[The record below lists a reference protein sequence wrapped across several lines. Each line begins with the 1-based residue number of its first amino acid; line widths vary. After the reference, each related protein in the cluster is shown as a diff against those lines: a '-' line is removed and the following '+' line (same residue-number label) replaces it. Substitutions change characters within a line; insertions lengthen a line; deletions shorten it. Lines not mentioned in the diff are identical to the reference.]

1 MAFCKSFKLTCNAS
15 KGSFC
20 AVDWTECITRFPK
33 TVNIN
38 AGDFAIFGWGY
49 NYIDAV
55 TGLPI
60 NTTCAEDFPVANVWW
75 QVTNGTSVT
84 ETDTNAYPCGPPPP
98 VSQSPTRTPTRTPV
112 TPTPTRTQ
120 TPTPTTTPVICGS
133 GTTTGTYH
141 YYYDCCGN
149 FIEGATAGL
158 TVSIDNTKPSSGVN
172 KLKIPVTTICPTRTP
187 TQTPTVTPSVS
198 LTPSPTLTPTPTV
211 TPSITPSI
219 TPTKTP
225 FFNLINNCA
234 PITLFDMGIECNVG
248 SIPSS
253 ISSSDGTLSI
263 LVTGGT
269 SPYSFYWAGGQRTQT
284 LSNVPQGSYEVT
296 VVDFYGDYT
305 ATTICNLFP
314 LSPTPTPTPT
324 QTPTST
330 PIPVYP
336 NLCFTYLN
344 PTIGTSIGPIEFI
357 LNGTQ
362 NGKPTWSAYLG
373 LTQLDIIWSIQ
384 NSRWEIPN
392 WSSSV
397 GIPVS
402 NTTSNVPITGWFMA
416 GESQVILTMTSGACP
431 PSIPLFNT
439 VNKQDSTCI
448 LSSNGSITL
457 TTNYGVSGYSYSID
471 GGVTYQSS
479 NIFQNLGAGQYNII
493 TKDSSL
499 PPNTLNNQVVI
510 TNQIQ
515 NTNYT
520 IGVVVENTV
529 NVTSS
534 TQICNWKVNVDPP
547 LPSGITLSFGLNVNT
562 TKNYFGPGSGI
573 ITGTTVVK
581 KGNIT
586 LSPSTIG
593 TPVTTINPRP
603 NCSTYEVTGVTS
615 VDTYQIT
622 IGSGESVSGTS
633 TSILNITNNQVGAN
647 SCITRLTQS
656 ILMDTVSPTI
666 TGGVCYNITNQ
677 PQSQGINNHSLTLSS
692 QPNA

>member
-1 MAFCKSFKLTCNAS
+1 MSCNSFKLTCNEKAI
-15 KGSFC
+15 GSFC
-20 AVDWTECITRFPK
+20 AIQWFQCGTGFLK
-33 TVNIN
+33 TVNIAAN
-38 AGDFAIFGWGY
+38 DFAIFGWGY
-49 NYIDAV
+49 NYFDAV
-55 TGLPI
+55 SGLPI
-60 NTTCAEDFPVANVWW
+60 LTDCASATTVYW

-84 ETDTNAYPCGPPPP
+84 ESNTNLYACFEIPPTPR
-98 VSQSPTRTPTRTPV
+98 PTRTPTRTPV

-133 GTTTGTYH
+133 GITTGTYH

-158 TVSIDNTKPSSGVN
+158 TVSMDNTKPSSGVN

-187 TQTPTVTPSVS
+187 TQTPTVTPF
-198 LTPSPTLTPTPTV
+198 PTLTPTTTLTPFPTL

-314 LSPTPTPTPT
+314 LSPTPTQTPT

-330 PIPVYP
+330 LIPVYP

-362 NGKPTWSAYLG
+362 NGKPTWSAYFG

-493 TKDSSL
+493 TKDSSV

>member
-1 MAFCKSFKLTCNAS
+1 MSCSSFRLTCNAS
-15 KGSFC
+15 ISSFC
-20 AVDWTECITRFPK
+20 TIQWLQCATGFLK
-33 TVNIN
+33 TVNISG
-38 AGDFAIFGWGY
+38 GDFATFGWGY
-49 NYIDAV
+49 NYFDAV
-55 TGLPI
+55 SGLPVLTDCASG
-60 NTTCAEDFPVANVWW
+60 TTNYW

-84 ETDTNAYPCGPPPP
+84 ESNTNVYPCFPPPP
-98 VSQSPTRTPTRTPV
+98 PPQPTKTPTRTPV

-120 TPTPTTTPVICGS
+120 TPTPSLTPIFCGS
-133 GTTTGTYH
+133 GVTSNTYYA
-141 YYYDCCGN
+141 YYYTDCCGR
-149 FIEGATAGL
+149 FITGT
-158 TVSIDNTKPSSGVN
+158 DSGVTVLLDYSRPSIGVT
-172 KLKIPVTTICPTRTP
+172 KLNVPVTTICPSPSPTATP
-187 TQTPTVTPSVS
+187 TITPTKTATPTITPTVTP
-198 LTPSPTLTPTPTV
+198 TL

-225 FFNLINNCA
+225 FFNLINDCA

-248 SIPSS
+248 LIPSS
-253 ISSSDGTLSI
+253 TSSSDGILSI

-269 SPYSFYWAGGQRTQT
+269 SPYSFYWKGGQRTQT
-284 LSNVPQGSYEVT
+284 LFDVPQGSYEVT

-314 LSPTPTPTPT
+314 LSQTPT
-324 QTPTST
+324 QTPTTTPTPT

-402 NTTSNVPITGWFMA
+402 NTTSNVPTTGWFMA
-416 GESQVILTMTSGACP
+416 GESQVILTMTSGPCP

-479 NIFQNLGAGQYNII
+479 NIFQNLSAGQYNII
-493 TKDSSL
+493 TKDSSV

-529 NVTSS
+529 NVASS

-573 ITGTTVVK
+573 ITGTTEVK
-581 KGNIT
+581 KGNTT

-603 NCSTYEVTGVTS
+603 NCSPYEVTGVTS

-633 TSILNITNNQVGAN
+633 TSILNITNNQVGTN
-647 SCITRLTQS
+647 SCATRLTQS

-677 PQSQGINNHSLTLSS
+677 PQSQGINNHSLTISA